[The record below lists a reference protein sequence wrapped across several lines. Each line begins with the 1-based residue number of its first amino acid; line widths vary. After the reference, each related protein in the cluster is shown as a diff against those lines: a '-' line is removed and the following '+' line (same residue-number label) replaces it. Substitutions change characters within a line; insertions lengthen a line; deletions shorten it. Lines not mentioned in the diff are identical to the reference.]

1 MISSVISSIKRFLNR
16 HRNFSSTKYSW
27 SLRLMILGGNGSK
40 LVRRIVTTYENQ
52 RDRFPTHVLWKRPRQ
67 LIKNES
73 MQLGFSRFLKHVGSF
88 TMFFSLK
95 GVQREDIEGS
105 EKAALRSP
113 VIKKMLISFT
123 RSLELFLKLLWMVF
137 YLRFIGLYV

>member
-1 MISSVISSIKRFLNR
+1 
-16 HRNFSSTKYSW
+16 
-27 SLRLMILGGNGSK
+27 
-40 LVRRIVTTYENQ
+40 
-52 RDRFPTHVLWKRPRQ
+52 
-67 LIKNES
+67 